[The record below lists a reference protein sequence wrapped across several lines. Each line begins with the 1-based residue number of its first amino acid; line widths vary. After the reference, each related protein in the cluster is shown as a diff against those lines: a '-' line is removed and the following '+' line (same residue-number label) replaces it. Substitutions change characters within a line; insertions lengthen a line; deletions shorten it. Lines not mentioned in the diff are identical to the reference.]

1 VVVAPAERV
10 ATVAD
15 RVREIEAGY
24 TPPDFAHVPSADAAL
39 FLAAI
44 DHGTGFDEPCLVE
57 ADGPYEGSALLWAL
71 GVAAE
76 RTRVGTLSARGLAG
90 VTEGEVAEMFS
101 AGGRVVSGAG
111 ERARL
116 WRDLAQGMIRD
127 HNGSAE
133 ALIQTAGGQLAGEG
147 ALLDQLSSYEAFSD
161 PLRKKSFLFCKIA
174 ERRRW
179 LVITDPE
186 NWEVCADSVLMR
198 LALRAGLVSEGP
210 VEELRAATR
219 DAFAAVAAESGVS
232 PPVLDDLLW
241 ELGRED
247 PDLLGR
253 PAGDLHEPAR
263 LPGAHFY

>member
-1 VVVAPAERV
+1 VIAG
-10 ATVAD
+10 

-24 TPPDFAHVPSADAAL
+24 DPPDFAHVPSPDAAL

-44 DHGTGFDEPCLVE
+44 DHGTGLDQSCVVE

-71 GVAAE
+71 GVRAE
-76 RTRVGTLSARGLAG
+76 KHRVGTLTARRLA
-90 VTEGEVAEMFS
+90 EISEAEVAAMFS
-101 AGGRVVSGAG
+101 AEGQVVSEPG

-116 WRDLAQGMIRD
+116 WRELAAGMIHD

-133 ALIQTAGGQLAGEG
+133 ALIATAGGRLGG
-147 ALLDQLSSYEAFSD
+147 PGGLLDQLGRYEAYSD

-198 LALRAGLVSEGP
+198 LALRAGLVAEGP
-210 VEELRAATR
+210 VEDVRTATR
-219 DAFAAVAAESGVS
+219 DAFAAVAAEAEIS
-232 PPVLDDLLW
+232 PPILDDLLW

-247 PDLLGR
+247 PDLLGSA
-253 PAGDLHEPAR
+253 AGDLSEPAR
-263 LPGAHFY
+263 TPGAHFY